1 MNLKLI
7 YRYWATWSNTGD
19 VQRITWLR
27 QMFARASR
35 ITSALSRIPQRQLIR
50 PWPHNGTGGSMPSG
64 IYWAPG
70 FPHHPQ
76 RVPGSREP
84 MAFRE
89 NVLGADEKIGSS
101 LNLTYIFNLR
111 FDHRKNFWIFVLLFV
126 SCSKFFLN
134 FREPF
139 KIFTYI
145 PK

>member
-7 YRYWATWSNTGD
+7 YRYWATWSNSGA
-19 VQRITWLR
+19 VQRITWVR

-35 ITSALSRIPQRQLIR
+35 ITSALSRVPKRQLIR

-101 LNLTYIFNLR
+101 LNLTYIFQPTIRPSQEFLNIC
-111 FDHRKNFWIFVLLFV
+111 FIICQLFYV
-126 SCSKFFLN
+126 FLN
-134 FREPF
+134 FRESF